1 MSERSV
7 MPLVPP
13 KEISTPRSTV
23 TAQTCELPS
32 SARPGSSQTAEA
44 DADQGVAPTIR
55 SHRVVVDLE
64 RNTCEISGLTG
75 DDARAIAA
83 DVTARLAALKRRWE
97 ESRDL
102 QALLGA
108 LIFCQLQLPD
118 WLFKGLMQTFEQQFK
133 NPDAIRF
140 LAVRHAHDVLGK
152 TLDDSYDWASDNI
165 DDPTVRGG
173 RDTIMK
179 SYQKIRSQVGEI
191 DRIRPRPRTRSC
203 HRSKK

>member
-1 MSERSV
+1 MVR
-7 MPLVPP
+7 P
-13 KEISTPRSTV
+13 KETFTPRSTV
-23 TAQTCELPS
+23 TARTSELPS
-32 SARPGSSQTAEA
+32 SARRGSSQRAEA
-44 DADQGVAPTIR
+44 DADQGLAPTIR
-55 SHRVVVDLE
+55 SHKVVVDVE
-64 RNTCEISGLTG
+64 SKICEISDLTE
-75 DDARAIAA
+75 DDARAMAA
-83 DVTARLAALKRRWE
+83 DMTARLAALKRRWE
-97 ESRDL
+97 ESGDL
-102 QALLGA
+102 QALFGA
-108 LIFCQLQLPD
+108 LNFYQLQLPK
-118 WLFKGLMQTFEQQFK
+118 WFCQGLMQTCEQQFK